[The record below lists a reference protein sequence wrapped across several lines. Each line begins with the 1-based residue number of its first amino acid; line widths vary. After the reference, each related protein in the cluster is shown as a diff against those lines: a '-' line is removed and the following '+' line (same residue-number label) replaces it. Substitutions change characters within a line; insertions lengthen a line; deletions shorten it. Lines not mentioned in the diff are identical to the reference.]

1 MVSSGVSSRE
11 CMNACA
17 EARPA
22 DALCFTT
29 RAQLTTRANLRW
41 ISASLGPF
49 ARSG

>member
-29 RAQLTTRANLRW
+29 RANLRW